1 MCRSPH
7 HSSCD
12 LLADLFDWYNTI
24 KKLSLLHKPHIVVLI
39 EKMALFSVNNTGIT
53 YSGSACFQACR
64 SSYICYFLNLIYMAI
79 LPDKAPWQKPSI
91 IGKFSHV
98 LSSFGGFCVRANRCP
113 APRSRVLYFFVIGK
127 KAVLTNGFIKK
138 SSKTPKE
145 EIKLAK
151 LYRADYLNRKEI

>member
-53 YSGSACFQACR
+53 YSGSACLQACR

-79 LPDKAPWQKPSI
+79 LPDKAPWQKLPSFVNSAITFTYTLLLSI
-91 IGKFSHV
+91 IIQSSC
-98 LSSFGGFCVRANRCP
+98 LSKVPMRM
-113 APRSRVLYFFVIGK
+113 
-127 KAVLTNGFIKK
+127 
-138 SSKTPKE
+138 
-145 EIKLAK
+145 
-151 LYRADYLNRKEI
+151 YRMIRLCITC

>member
-53 YSGSACFQACR
+53 YSNSTCFQACR

-79 LPDKAPWQKPSI
+79 LPDKAPRQKPSVI
-91 IGKFSHV
+91 CKFSHDIYIY
-98 LSSFGGFCVRANRCP
+98 LAAFHNSSIPPV
-113 APRSRVLYFFVIGK
+113 Y
-127 KAVLTNGFIKK
+127 
-138 SSKTPKE
+138 PK
-145 EIKLAK
+145 
-151 LYRADYLNRKEI
+151 YPCGCTV